1 MTTGPENPSGEPD
14 PGTPPTHQ
22 PYGAPP
28 PDPYSQPYGQP
39 PAGQQYGQQPYGQQP
54 YGQQPAGQPYGQ
66 QPYGQYGQQQY
77 PQQPQ
82 YGYPVAPPTD
92 GMALGAM
99 ITGIAALVMSCAYG
113 VGLLASPV
121 ALVLGKISMNRID
134 RSEGRLGGRGMA
146 VAGFVL
152 GIIGTVLLVLAIVV
166 LVIVII
172 AAVNGEFDDTT
183 Y

>member
-1 MTTGPENPSGEPD
+1 MTTGPEDPSGEPD

-28 PDPYSQPYGQP
+28 PDPY
-39 PAGQQYGQQPYGQQP
+39 QQPYGQQP
-54 YGQQPAGQPYGQ
+54 YGQQPAGQPYGQQPYGQ

-172 AAVNGEFDDTT
+172 AGVNGAFDDST